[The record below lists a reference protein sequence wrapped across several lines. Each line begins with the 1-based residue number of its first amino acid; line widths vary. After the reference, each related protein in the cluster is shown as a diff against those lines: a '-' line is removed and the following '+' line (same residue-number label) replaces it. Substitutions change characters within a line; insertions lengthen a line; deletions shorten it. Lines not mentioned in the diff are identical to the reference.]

1 MEDFNNK
8 KDLLLKQKEE
18 DDKNKQLQVILSNKL
33 KHFNG
38 QLIKF
43 SKLLYPSILFRIN
56 SMLKRI

>member
-33 KHFNG
+33 KHFNFNKPKTTYSY
-38 QLIKF
+38 L
-43 SKLLYPSILFRIN
+43 SLS
-56 SMLKRI
+56 